1 MPESESPLTPLLD
14 NDRELRREFRRRN
27 TIWEMKSIAPEEEAT
42 HIQDGWTIHR
52 RLKATIVPRGVVYE
66 SMILARSTRDQLTT
80 ADNRTG

>member
-1 MPESESPLTPLLD
+1 
-14 NDRELRREFRRRN
+14 
-27 TIWEMKSIAPEEEAT
+27 MKSIAPEEEAT